1 MLGSNIVRIDRRERV
16 KKKKSSAPLLLEDK
30 RSKTGIERIKKKRS
44 KKILSLD
51 QQNKKL
57 KKLGSTFG
65 VKAKEVYDLIQKG
78 DMDKAIVT
86 FQRQMLA
93 TLMRLIPMAEKEYR
107 KYKKEYTAYALN
119 SLISQARELTSDI
132 QASDDRA
139 RLANT
144 LVMDVV
150 KPAFQQS
157 VQEMINTH
165 YSLKMKLKS
174 KVKNPDLVEDAI
186 DGCAKDIAQYMNEV
200 FRTTAEQIK
209 QSLTK

>member
-1 MLGSNIVRIDRRERV
+1 MLGSNIVRIDRRERT
-16 KKKKSSAPLLLEDK
+16 KKTKKQSAPLMLEDK
-30 RSKTGIERIKKKRS
+30 RPKSLERIKKKRS

-144 LVMDVV
+144 LVMDVL

-165 YSLKMKLKS
+165 YALKMRIKS
-174 KVKNPDLVEDAI
+174 KVKNPDLVEDAV
-186 DGCAKDIAQYMNEV
+186 DNCAKEIAQFMNEV